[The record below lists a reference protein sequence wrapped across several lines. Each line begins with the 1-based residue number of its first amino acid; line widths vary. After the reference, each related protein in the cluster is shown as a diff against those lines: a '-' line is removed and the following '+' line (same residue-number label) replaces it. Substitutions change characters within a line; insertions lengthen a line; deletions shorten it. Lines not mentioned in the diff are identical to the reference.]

1 MLNKKELED
10 EQVVIPPILKVPVAY
25 MRAGGFII
33 RPPYQKGDVVVVV
46 FGERAIDKLTITGEP
61 EEVEFT
67 RQHSYDDAIIVGG
80 LQVEQA
86 DDMNSDFAKDL
97 LIENREEDTR
107 WVMKKDGTTFV
118 EKEGAYEVEL
128 TPEGEANIDCEEDI
142 NVETAGD
149 ANIDAAGDVNLQ
161 GGDEGIAR
169 LGDAIQVEVTSGS
182 SEGVYVGEIIE
193 ASEEAFSG

>member
-86 DDMNSDFAKDL
+86 DDMNSDFADDL
-97 LIENREEDTR
+97 LIENQESDSRI
-107 WVMKKDGTTFV
+107 VMKKNGDLLIEVNGETTINS
-118 EKEGAYEVEL
+118 
-128 TPEGEANIDCEEDI
+128 TSDI
-142 NVETAGD
+142 TVNAPKTTV
-149 ANIDAAGDVNLQ
+149 NGDVDLA
-161 GGDEGIAR
+161 GGGPPIAR
-169 LGDAIQVEVTSGS
+169 IGDTIETYVSGGSSAGAHTGQIVAGSGKSTSG
-182 SEGVYVGEIIE
+182 
-193 ASEEAFSG
+193 